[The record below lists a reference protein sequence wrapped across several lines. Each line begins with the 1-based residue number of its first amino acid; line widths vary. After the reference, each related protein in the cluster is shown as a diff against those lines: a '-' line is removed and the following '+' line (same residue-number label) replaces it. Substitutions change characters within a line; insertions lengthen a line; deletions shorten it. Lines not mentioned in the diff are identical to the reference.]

1 MEHQSV
7 LTNRETATLILFG
20 ALAVWVLMSSNRAEV
35 LRSTGSIL
43 AMLTRPKLSVPT
55 ILYIA
60 FITGLLV
67 PASWLGLWESD
78 LVGATVRWMLFSG
91 LGLLFS
97 LNAAIDE
104 PGFFRRAFL
113 RMLAV
118 VAVIEF
124 LATLSSFPLWAE
136 VLGQLLAAMAAV
148 VAVQP
153 GRYTRAARAANAYLI
168 LFGLA
173 ALAWGVWQVIDD
185 WSLIDRG
192 LLFREFLL
200 PIWLT
205 PFALLFVFG
214 FAVVAAYEKAFV
226 RMWLGDESHSSLA
239 RQRLALVLR
248 SGLSLSHLR
257 LVAGREMWIGNAAG
271 FRETWSRIG
280 EVKQASRE
288 RAMAEAAVA
297 RRLIENAGRTGV
309 DRDGRQLDRREF
321 SETQEALRSLAV
333 AQMGWWNRDDR
344 YREDLLEILEPTFE
358 LDGLQE
364 PSGITM
370 YVALDGQGWYA
381 ERQTITGHWFAI
393 GAAGPTPDQW
403 LLDGIERP
411 SGFPSE
417 PEWDHWGGGSPS
429 LNWN

>member
-153 GRYTRAARAANAYLI
+153 GRYYTGGAGSKR
-168 LFGLA
+168 
-173 ALAWGVWQVIDD
+173 
-185 WSLIDRG
+185 
-192 LLFREFLL
+192 L
-200 PIWLT
+200 PH
-205 PFALLFVFG
+205 
-214 FAVVAAYEKAFV
+214 
-226 RMWLGDESHSSLA
+226 LG
-239 RQRLALVLR
+239 
-248 SGLSLSHLR
+248 SG
-257 LVAGREMWIGNAAG
+257 
-271 FRETWSRIG
+271 
-280 EVKQASRE
+280 
-288 RAMAEAAVA
+288 
-297 RRLIENAGRTGV
+297 
-309 DRDGRQLDRREF
+309 
-321 SETQEALRSLAV
+321 
-333 AQMGWWNRDDR
+333 
-344 YREDLLEILEPTFE
+344 
-358 LDGLQE
+358 
-364 PSGITM
+364 
-370 YVALDGQGWYA
+370 
-381 ERQTITGHWFAI
+381 
-393 GAAGPTPDQW
+393 
-403 LLDGIERP
+403 
-411 SGFPSE
+411 
-417 PEWDHWGGGSPS
+417 
-429 LNWN
+429 